1 MIANG
6 VEICAQAFGDPA
18 DPAILLIAGSN
29 ASMDWWEDE
38 FCERLAEGRRFVVR
52 YDHRD
57 TGQSV
62 SYPVGN
68 PGYSGDD
75 LADDAVGVLDRFD
88 LQRAHLVGISMGGSL
103 AQLVG
108 LDHPDR
114 VTSLTLISTS
124 FAVPSGLDLPGGRPD
139 VAAAFAALGRPDWPD
154 REAVIDYCVESVR
167 LTSGSGGFDEAAIR
181 QVCVRVVDRTRDIEA
196 TYTNHDLIHEK
207 EGRVRGPVSGI
218 AAPTLV
224 IHGADDPFFP
234 PEHGEALAAAIPGAA
249 HLGLEGVGH
258 ELPRR
263 SWDVVIPA
271 ILGHTAMSTSLL

>member
-1 MIANG
+1 VIASG
-6 VEICAQAFGDPA
+6 GEICAQAFGDPA
-18 DPAILLIAGSN
+18 DRAILLIAGSS

-38 FCERLAEGRRFVVR
+38 FCERLAEGPRFVVR

-57 TGQSV
+57 TGQSA
-62 SYPVGN
+62 SYPVGG
-68 PGYSGDD
+68 PGYNGDD
-75 LADDAVGVLDRFD
+75 LAEDAVGVLDRFD

-124 FAVPSGLDLPGGRPD
+124 FAVPSGLDLPGMRPD
-139 VAAAFAALGRPDWPD
+139 VASAFAALERPDWSD
-154 REAVIDYCVESVR
+154 REAVIDYCVEGVR
-167 LTSGSGGFDEAAIR
+167 LTSGSGGFDEAQIR
-181 QVCVRVVDRTRDIEA
+181 QVCDRVVNRTRDIEA

-207 EGRVRGPVSGI
+207 EDRARGPVSGI

-224 IHGADDPFFP
+224 IHGDDDPVFP
-234 PEHGEALAAAIPGAA
+234 PEHGEALTAAIPGAE
-249 HLGLEGVGH
+249 HLELEGVGH

-271 ILGHTAMSTSLL
+271 ILGHTMSTSPP